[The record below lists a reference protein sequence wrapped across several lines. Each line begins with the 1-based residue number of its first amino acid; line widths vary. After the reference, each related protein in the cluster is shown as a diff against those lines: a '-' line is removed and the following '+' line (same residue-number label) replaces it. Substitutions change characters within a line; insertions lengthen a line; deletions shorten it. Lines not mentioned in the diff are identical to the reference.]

1 MTRSITLQGYKPQFP
16 GGISEFYKFVAKNF
30 KISEEASKN
39 ETERKS
45 TLKIYYRKD
54 GSLSDFSILRD
65 IGYGSGEEALGF

>member
-1 MTRSITLQGYKPQFP
+1 MTRSITLQGLKPQFP

-45 TLKIYYRKD
+45 TLFTIEKTEVFLTLAFFAI
-54 GSLSDFSILRD
+54 
-65 IGYGSGEEALGF
+65 